1 MIKRVIDV
9 SSQPC
14 HLRTSQGQLLLIRR
28 TEAHEGGAKKIGG
41 EETISAIPLEDLGLV
56 MIDHSCER
64 RLKSAARGGRK
75 VQRWGWVW
83 NLLRQVICSKDRS
96 VRPSVPLVVAVS
108 GHL

>member
-1 MIKRVIDV
+1 MEKR
-9 SSQPC
+9 C
-14 HLRTSQGQLLLIRR
+14 HGTADRPWLERCFHKLLLAF
-28 TEAHEGGAKKIGG
+28 TNWVNK
-41 EETISAIPLEDLGLV
+41 
-56 MIDHSCER
+56 CER

>member
-1 MIKRVIDV
+1 MIVFGMKEDCRF
-9 SSQPC
+9 
-14 HLRTSQGQLLLIRR
+14 L
-28 TEAHEGGAKKIGG
+28 GG
-41 EETISAIPLEDLGLV
+41 GLK
-56 MIDHSCER
+56 R